1 MKLESFNRAQE
12 LMNLISQRERLLER
26 LEHVRVDGIYLAP
39 TNSTALS
46 VTLSEIDIP
55 SPIREEILSKIRE
68 WYESNI
74 QDLKSEFENL

>member
-1 MKLESFNRAQE
+1 MKIENFKRAQD

-26 LEHVRVDGIYLAP
+26 LEHVEVDGIYLSP
-39 TNSTALS
+39 TNSTASS

-55 SPIREEILSKIRE
+55 TPIREEILVKIRE

-74 QDLKSEFENL
+74 QDLKTEFENL